1 MPKLGGENGA
11 LKVRKGYSGH
21 MLDGKIC
28 SQTLHCAP
36 HFSARRYDVK
46 SLFGFEGYVGNGL
59 LVQRRKKMLPTPT
72 HFYFSGLTAWFDGN
86 FSHVCF
92 PCFRVFS
99 SGFAA
104 RTRPWGR
111 AQRPSRASAD
121 AAKDAKV
128 LKSSFLVL
136 GDTKY
141 SPECIMAWK

>member
-1 MPKLGGENGA
+1 MTIVGRRVLERYVRDLFNAPLAFPRGGKFVGAFATFSSMLG
-11 LKVRKGYSGH
+11 
-21 MLDGKIC
+21 
-28 SQTLHCAP
+28 
-36 HFSARRYDVK
+36 FS
-46 SLFGFEGYVGNGL
+46 
-59 LVQRRKKMLPTPT
+59 VQRRKEMLPTPT
-72 HFYFSGLTAWFDGN
+72 HFYFSGLTARFDGY

-104 RTRPWGR
+104 KSRPWSR

-121 AAKDAKV
+121 AAKDAEV